1 MDKSKGNI
9 LIYLL
14 IIVLAVQV
22 YIMFF
27 NDPVILSKKGLVE
40 SKILLQGKDPGVPE
54 PVPGQEPEEGDKKRT
69 VQSIGN
75 EPQPV
80 VGGVTHGEG
89 QNEPRSPL
97 SLRHKGPRIP
107 GLVDDLDKAQFSIE
121 SSEDYYKALIYGI
134 IILEDRKDLAITKEQ
149 AVKLKEIIY
158 MKSEV
163 DDAVPE
169 AQEIIFK
176 SLTDKQLRY
185 AYLRMCIKRGGSRPL
200 SPKSIEKYSRSVLKL
215 LKTRM

>member
-27 NDPVILSKKGLVE
+27 HDPVILSRRGLIE
-40 SKILLQGKDPGVPE
+40 SRILLQGKDPGVPE

-69 VQSIGN
+69 VQMIGN
-75 EPQPV
+75 EPRPV

-89 QNEPRSPL
+89 QSEPRSPL
-97 SLRHKGPRIP
+97 SLRHRGPWVP
-107 GLVDDLDKAQFSIE
+107 GIVDSFDTAKFSIE
-121 SSEDYYKALIYGI
+121 SSEDYYKSLIYGI
-134 IILEDRKDLAITKEQ
+134 MILEDRKDLAVTKEQ
-149 AVKLKEIIY
+149 AVKLKEIID

-163 DDAVPE
+163 DQAVPE

-176 SLTDKQLRY
+176 TLTDRQLRY
-185 AYLRMCIKRGGSRPL
+185 AYLQMCIKRGGSRPL
-200 SPKSIEKYSRSVLKL
+200 SPKSIEKYSKEVLKL
-215 LKTRM
+215 LDKRM

>member
-27 NDPVILSKKGLVE
+27 HDPVILSRKGLIE
-40 SKILLQGKDPGVPE
+40 SRILLQGKDPGVPD

-69 VQSIGN
+69 VQLIGN
-75 EPQPV
+75 EAKPV

-97 SLRHKGPRIP
+97 SVRHRGPGIP
-107 GLVDDLDKAQFSIE
+107 GLVDDLDTAQFSVE
-121 SSEDYYKALIYGI
+121 SNEDYYKALIYGI
-134 IILEDRKDLAITKEQ
+134 MILEDRKDLAITKEQ
-149 AVKLKEIIY
+149 AVKFKEIID

-169 AQEIIFK
+169 AQEVIFRT
-176 SLTDKQLRY
+176 LTDKQLRY
-185 AYLRMCIKRGGSRPL
+185 AYLLMCIKRGGSKPL
-200 SPKSIEKYSRSVLKL
+200 SPKTIEKYSKKVLKL
-215 LKTRM
+215 LKKRI